1 MSSDTPLVTVEQ
13 RFVLRLSSGE
23 AAALL
28 GALDHSRLAGST
40 AGRICDALAEATG
53 LDRRGNEIAPVNPP
67 RDPSIPQQ
75 DAAGADLLLRPFHR
89 RPHSPVSDD
98 SLLPRASAGQF
109 IDDPLS

>member
-75 DAAGADLLLRPFHR
+75 DARWSRSSPAPFSSTT
-89 RPHSPVSDD
+89 HSPVSDD